1 MKKEEKFTQAH
12 ILASEVFA
20 NTATLIGRSLQAAQ
34 YLLWHPDESEKIQEV
49 VIFPTSRPDGPVADP
64 VKNEPAKPA
73 STSPVKPSKF

>member
-49 VIFPTSRPDGPVADP
+49 VIAGQLLI
-64 VKNEPAKPA
+64 
-73 STSPVKPSKF
+73 